1 MEVERKEKAGIPA
14 REFAKTFFETFMPKG
29 EVRTLLNQISA
40 ILSKKSWP
48 KSEEGEILVPIE
60 KAQEFARLLGEKT
73 GTLIQGQSYLA
84 FSILSQTQEEL
95 FSLEKENKELA
106 VSAAKLEWKIK
117 EKEQE
122 AAAYREKINSLEA
135 ALKGKEDEVRE
146 LKKENEELKAA
157 LTSYKEKERKEQL
170 KKSLTALLKEKGIE
184 DAEDVAEEVLFY
196 IKAVEGK
203 E

>member
-1 MEVERKEKAGIPA
+1 ME
-14 REFAKTFFETFMPKG
+14 
-29 EVRTLLNQISA
+29 LNH
-40 ILSKKSWP
+40 
-48 KSEEGEILVPIE
+48 
-60 KAQEFARLLGEKT
+60 
-73 GTLIQGQSYLA
+73 
-84 FSILSQTQEEL
+84 
-95 FSLEKENKELA
+95 
-106 VSAAKLEWKIK
+106 
-117 EKEQE
+117 
-122 AAAYREKINSLEA
+122 
-135 ALKGKEDEVRE
+135 LKRE